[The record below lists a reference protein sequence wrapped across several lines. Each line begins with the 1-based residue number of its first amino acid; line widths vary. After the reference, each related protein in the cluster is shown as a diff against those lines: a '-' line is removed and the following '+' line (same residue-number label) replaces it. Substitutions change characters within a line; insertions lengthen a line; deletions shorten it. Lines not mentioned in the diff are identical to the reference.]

1 MTTLSAS
8 YLPIWTN
15 GTPGTEVV
23 TDPKYGAYGDGVHDD
38 AAAIQAALNAGP
50 VAFLPNG
57 TYNVTSLNI
66 PANTWLVGQ
75 NPIASILQAT
85 DGTVPTVVFTGDN
98 AGIMGVGFA
107 TASGV
112 TPQHSHVHTNGQHA
126 VTLQRLRFA
135 LAGNGGI
142 YAYSGQDT
150 QISDIEIRGTTAAN
164 PGVYAYGVDML
175 SISGVRSHGLQM
187 TAGRPAVI
195 RVSGSA
201 RVALSHCVIR
211 DTSATATMT
220 QGTATV
226 DIMGGNDITCT
237 GIVTSSSTSAAGAGA
252 IDGFSVEN
260 ASSQVVLDGCIANGH
275 SGDGFDIYNAQHVT
289 LNGCAAQ
296 GNTSFGAEIFDPTS
310 DVSLVGCDL
319 SNNKSSGMTLSGVPR
334 IVVDGCRIAMNQSDG
349 ITVLQS
355 PTPTQS
361 TDIVITGGQI
371 YNNNQS
377 KGSYVGISLADAT
390 ARVTIA
396 NNEIFDDQATPTQTY
411 AVQTANSATAH
422 IRSNTF
428 YGNASGA
435 VDDVVGNSGKTG
447 NAGYNDVQTTVTG
460 TSAGSFVAS
469 EPVQETTYKK
479 VVVWLDGYENDT
491 TTGQSYTFPM
501 EFTETPAVTTNSAS
515 VPGVTVSTT
524 TLSLAPDTTTKY
536 TGWIV
541 VEGY

>member
-1 MTTLSAS
+1 MSQQ
-8 YLPIWTN
+8 YLPINTN
-15 GTPGTEVV
+15 GPLGTVNV
-23 TDPKYGAYGDGVHDD
+23 MDPQFGAYGDGVHDD
-38 AAAIQAALNAGP
+38 TAAIQQALNAGP
-50 VAFLPNG
+50 VVFVPNG
-57 TYNVTSLNI
+57 IYNVTSLNI
-66 PANTWLVGQ
+66 PANTRLVGH
-75 NPIASILQAT
+75 NPIRSILQAT
-85 DGTVPTVVFTGDN
+85 DGSVPTVVFAGGD
-98 AGIMGVGFA
+98 AGLMGVGFA
-107 TASGV
+107 TASSV

-150 QISDIEIRGTTAAN
+150 QISDIEIRGTTADN

-226 DIMGGNDITCT
+226 DIMGGTDITCT

-252 IDGFSVEN
+252 IDGFAVEDG
-260 ASSQVVLDGCIANGH
+260 ASQAVLNGCIANGH
-275 SGDGFDIYNAQHVT
+275 SGDGFDIFNAQHVA

-296 GNTSFGAEIFDPTS
+296 GNASFGAEIFDPTS

-319 SNNKSSGMTLSGVPR
+319 SNNKSSGMTLSGVSR
-334 IVVDGCRIAMNQSDG
+334 IVVDGCRIAMNQDYGMS
-349 ITVLQS
+349 ILES

-377 KGSYVGISLADAT
+377 KGSYAGINLADST

-396 NNEIFDDQATPTQTY
+396 TNEIFDDQATPTQDY
-411 AVQTANSATAH
+411 GVVTANSAVAH
-422 IRSNTF
+422 IQGNTF

-435 VDDVVGNSGKTG
+435 INDAVGVSTRVG
-447 NAGYNDVQTTVTG
+447 NAGFNDTQTTVTG
-460 TSAGSFVAS
+460 TTAGSLVATM
-469 EPVQETTYKK
+469 PVQETTYKK
-479 VVVWLDGYENDT
+479 AIIWLDGYENDT
-491 TTGQSYTFPM
+491 TTAQTYTFPM
-501 EFTETPAVTTNSAS
+501 GFTETPAVTTNSAS
-515 VPGVTVSTT
+515 VPGVSVSKS
-524 TLSLAPDTTTKY
+524 TLSLAPDTTTAY